1 MSAVEL
7 GIGKRVYDIEVDEAK
22 MEENV
27 RRLGKRDPMT
37 EYRTVENEIVE
48 HLFSV

>member
-7 GIGKRVYDIEVDEAK
+7 GIGRRVTSFEIDQTK
-22 MEENV
+22 MDENV
-27 RRLGKRDPMT
+27 RKLGKRDPSN
-37 EYRTVENEIVE
+37 EYRTVDNEIVE